1 MKRINKMIRTTIFTA
16 LLILIAAFGIS
27 GTVLSQKDG
36 MSKEMQEY
44 YRTVEQEYVKELR
57 TYLTQQGYSD
67 SGVTMNRIINEDG
80 TIQYVQLPLLVNVPV
95 VFPGSSDFELKL
107 ILKQNDEC
115 LVLFSD
121 LSIDNFWEK
130 GSLQNPV
137 EVRRHDLSDGIAIP
151 CRLSLQKRS
160 EEVKASIV
168 VGNDGKIIFNSASG
182 TFNSEQLYKIV
193 YSHYHQIITPTG
205 ALNTTSPLG
214 VDEQ

>member
-80 TIQYVQLPLLVNVPV
+80 SRDYIVTIHHRRIAGLEDTEKEALLASCKEITFPV
-95 VFPGSSDFELKL
+95 EDCGFYHKFLESDF
-107 ILKQNDEC
+107 
-115 LVLFSD
+115 
-121 LSIDNFWEK
+121 
-130 GSLQNPV
+130 
-137 EVRRHDLSDGIAIP
+137 
-151 CRLSLQKRS
+151 
-160 EEVKASIV
+160 
-168 VGNDGKIIFNSASG
+168 
-182 TFNSEQLYKIV
+182 
-193 YSHYHQIITPTG
+193 
-205 ALNTTSPLG
+205 
-214 VDEQ
+214 

>member
-1 MKRINKMIRTTIFTA
+1 MLRVSGWTASENQIYENLINEAMFRTRCCIPC
-16 LLILIAAFGIS
+16 IVQS
-27 GTVLSQKDG
+27 YN
-36 MSKEMQEY
+36 EENN
-44 YRTVEQEYVKELR
+44 TVECQPAIRE
-57 TYLTQQGYSD
+57 
-67 SGVTMNRIINEDG
+67 RIINEDG

-95 VFPGSSDFELKL
+95 VFPGSSDFELKFA
-107 ILKQNDEC
+107 LKQNDEC

-182 TFNSEQLYKIV
+182 SFNSEQLYKIV